1 MSGLGDIPIIGG
13 LFGGGGPQQNIV
25 PLDSGTSELLNSG
38 VNRVANQ
45 TPGQLAGENNQAAQ
59 TAAKSFQQSP
69 AQTSQQAAQTGSNP
83 AMLQAIRNQYQGMAG
98 KDTNQL
104 MRQNQIN
111 AQFQHGQMLSDYAR
125 SALAQQQ
132 VQTQNYEQLSNAYQQ
147 NTMARGQMISSLINM
162 GTDAYAMYKS
172 GMFNRGRRTSAE
184 QSHANMSY
192 GGQDINPDDVV

>member
-1 MSGLGDIPIIGG
+1 MSGLGNIPIIGG
-13 LFGGGGPQQNIV
+13 LFGGGPQQNIV

-147 NTMARGQMISSLINM
+147 NTMARGEMISSLIDL
-162 GTDAYAMYKS
+162 GTNTYAYGKTHPNSKLGQWMNGTNTGS
-172 GMFNRGRRTSAE
+172 GTFNSGD
-184 QSHANMSY
+184 
-192 GGQDINPDDVV
+192 GGF

>member
-1 MSGLGDIPIIGG
+1 
-13 LFGGGGPQQNIV
+13 
-25 PLDSGTSELLNSG
+25 
-38 VNRVANQ
+38 
-45 TPGQLAGENNQAAQ
+45 
-59 TAAKSFQQSP
+59 
-69 AQTSQQAAQTGSNP
+69 
-83 AMLQAIRNQYQGMAG
+83 MLQAIRNQYQGMAG

-162 GTDAYAMYKS
+162 GTDAYAMNKS

-184 QSHANMSY
+184 QSYANMSY